1 MKRRR
6 LVLSP
11 PLLPT
16 IIETLEDFPPHPSS
30 SQSSPSSQS
39 LEDYMISIQ
48 ALARP
53 VEAPSHGVVR
63 LQRTPRL
70 RHFSK
75 APMKL
80 SVSASLPRAS
90 PRTLRTSRPYNVS
103 LNTTEEISLKMGRD
117 KDPVDWLF
125 GQIRT
130 WTETLLLR
138 KAPWWSISQSNND
151 GNNALWLL
159 WLLRKEKIYLFLWI
173 QVSKFTLFIIL

>member
-1 MKRRR
+1 MR

-80 SVSASLPRAS
+80 SVSASLPRLLGGAS
-90 PRTLRTSRPYNVS
+90 PNQ
-103 LNTTEEISLKMGRD
+103 TTMETISIYFYGLKSPCLHCSSFCKVI
-117 KDPVDWLF
+117 KDIF
-125 GQIRT
+125 
-130 WTETLLLR
+130 
-138 KAPWWSISQSNND
+138 
-151 GNNALWLL
+151 
-159 WLLRKEKIYLFLWI
+159 
-173 QVSKFTLFIIL
+173 